1 MSFKH
6 LFFVVLHSLVFGIS
20 GTAMASDPSLQDF
33 PRPEPVAGIEN
44 VWRINSN
51 LLSGGDPVG
60 ESGLQLLKSKGVKT
74 IVSVDGAAPLL
85 EVSKRLGLRYVHIP
99 IGYDG
104 IPVDSQRLLSQ
115 AFAQLP
121 KPIYVHCHH
130 GKHRGPA
137 AASIMARFGLG
148 WTPEQASKFMKLAGT
163 SADYPGL
170 YESVKQFEVATFKE
184 VAAIKTPLPESVEV
198 PALVDLMVQVDSRFD
213 HLKAWSAIIL
223 QGYGNGSKPSS
234 KIDPVQEAVQLR
246 ELIRESSRLPECR
259 DKPALFRESMS
270 HLESDLS
277 TWIETLKAEGSS
289 ESLSDQ
295 TKSKLSAIL
304 KSSANR
310 CVTCHRSFRDRPN
323 QMKR

>member
-1 MSFKH
+1 MSFKYMP
-6 LFFVVLHSLVFGIS
+6 FIVLHTLVFGLAC
-20 GTAMASDPSLQDF
+20 TAIAADPSLQDL

-44 VWRINSN
+44 VWRMDSN

-60 ESGLQLLKSKGVKT
+60 ESGLQLFKSKGVKT

-85 EVSKRLGLRYVHIP
+85 EVSKQLGLRYVHIP

-170 YESVKQFEVATFKE
+170 YESVKQFEAVNFKD
-184 VAAIKTPLPESVEV
+184 VAAIKTPLPESVDV

-213 HLKAWSAIIL
+213 HLKAWSAKTL
-223 QGYGNGSKPSS
+223 QGHGNGTKPSS

-259 DKPALFRESMS
+259 DKPDLFRESMS

-277 TWIETLKAEGSS
+277 TWIETIKAEGSS

>member
-6 LFFVVLHSLVFGIS
+6 MPFIVLHTLVFGIA
-20 GTAMASDPSLQDF
+20 GTAIAADPSLQDF
-33 PRPEPVAGIEN
+33 PRPEAVAGIEN
-44 VWRINSN
+44 VWRMDSN

-85 EVSKRLGLRYVHIP
+85 EVSKQLGLRYVHIP

-104 IPVDSQRLLSQ
+104 ISVDSQRLLSQ

-170 YESVKQFEVATFKE
+170 YESVKQFEAVNFKD
-184 VAAIKTPLPESVEV
+184 VAAIKTPLPESVDV

-213 HLKAWSAIIL
+213 HLKAWSAKVL
-223 QGYGNGSKPSS
+223 ESSGKGTRPSAI
-234 KIDPVQEAVQLR
+234 IDPIQEAVLLR

-259 DKPALFRESMS
+259 DKPDLFRESMS

>member
-6 LFFVVLHSLVFGIS
+6 MPFIVLHSLVFGIAC
-20 GTAMASDPSLQDF
+20 TAMAADPSMQDF
-33 PRPEPVAGIEN
+33 PRPEAVAGIEN
-44 VWRINSN
+44 VWRMDSN

-85 EVSKRLGLRYVHIP
+85 EVSKQLGLRYVHIP

-104 IPVDSQRLLSQ
+104 ISVDSQRLLSQ

-170 YESVKQFEVATFKE
+170 YESVKQFEAVNFKD
-184 VAAIKTPLPESVEV
+184 VAAIKTPLPESVDM
-198 PALVDLMVQVDSRFD
+198 PAMVDLMVQVDSRFD
-213 HLKAWSAIIL
+213 HLKAWSAKVL
-223 QGYGNGSKPSS
+223 ETSGKGTRPSAI
-234 KIDPVQEAVQLR
+234 IDPIQEAVLLR

-277 TWIETLKAEGSS
+277 TWIETIKAEGSS

>member
-1 MSFKH
+1 MIRN
-6 LFFVVLHSLVFGIS
+6 LILNISLYTIIAMLS
-20 GTAMASDPSLQDF
+20 GTAIASDRALNKMPH
-33 PRPEPVAGIEN
+33 PEPVDGIEN
-44 VWRINSN
+44 VWRMDSN

-60 ESGLQLLKSKGVKT
+60 ENGLQLLRSKGVKS
-74 IVSVDGAAPLL
+74 IISVDGSTPPV
-85 EVSKRLGLRYVHIP
+85 EVAKRLGLRYVHIP

-104 IPVDSQRLLSQ
+104 IPGDSQSLLTQ

-148 WTPEQASKFMKLAGT
+148 WTPEQASKFMKMAGT

-170 YESVKQFEVATFKE
+170 YESVKQFEAVTFKD
-184 VAAIKTPLPESVEV
+184 VASIKTPLPESVDV
-198 PALVDLMVQVDSRFD
+198 PALVDLMVQVDARFD
-213 HLKAWSAIIL
+213 NLKAWSVITL
-223 QGYGNGSKPSS
+223 QAKGKSKKPSS

-246 ELIRESSRLPECR
+246 ELVRESARLPECR
-259 DKPALFRESMS
+259 DQPASFRESMS

-277 TWIETLKAEGSS
+277 SWIETIKAEGSS
-289 ESLSDQ
+289 ESLTDQ
-295 TKSKLSAIL
+295 TKTKLSAIL

-310 CVTCHRSFRDRPN
+310 CVSCHRTFRDRPN
-323 QMKR
+323 QMKP

>member
-6 LFFVVLHSLVFGIS
+6 LLFLVLHSLVFGIS
-20 GTAMASDPSLQDF
+20 GTAMAADPSLKDL
-33 PRPEPVAGIEN
+33 PRPEAVAGIEN
-44 VWRINSN
+44 VWRMDSN

-74 IVSVDGAAPLL
+74 IISVDGAAPLL

-104 IPVDSQRLLSQ
+104 IPVGSQRLLSQ

-148 WTPEQASKFMKLAGT
+148 WTPEQVSKFMKLAGT

-170 YESVKQFEVATFKE
+170 YESVKQFEVDTFKD
-184 VAAIKTPLPESVEV
+184 VAAIKTPLPESVDV

-223 QGYGNGSKPSS
+223 QGQGNGTIPSS
-234 KIDPVQEAVQLR
+234 KIDPVQEAVQLL

-259 DKPALFRESMS
+259 DRPDLFRESMS

-277 TWIETLKAEGSS
+277 SWIETIKAEGSS

-310 CVTCHRSFRDRPN
+310 CVTCHRTFRDRPK
-323 QMKR
+323 QLKR

>member
-6 LFFVVLHSLVFGIS
+6 LPFIVLHTLVFGIAC
-20 GTAMASDPSLQDF
+20 TAMAADPSLQDF
-33 PRPEPVAGIEN
+33 PLPEAVAGIEN
-44 VWRINSN
+44 VWRMDSN

-148 WTPEQASKFMKLAGT
+148 WTPEQASKFMKMAGT

-170 YESVKQFEVATFKE
+170 YESVKQFEAVTFKD
-184 VAAIKTPLPESVEV
+184 VASIKTPLPESVDV
-198 PALVDLMVQVDSRFD
+198 PALVDLMVQVDARFD
-213 HLKAWSAIIL
+213 NLKAWSVITL
-223 QGYGNGSKPSS
+223 QAKGKSKKPSS

-246 ELIRESSRLPECR
+246 ELVRESARLPECR
-259 DKPALFRESMS
+259 DQPASFRESMS

-277 TWIETLKAEGSS
+277 SWIETIKAEGSS
-289 ESLSDQ
+289 ESLTDQ
-295 TKSKLSAIL
+295 TKTKLSAIL

-310 CVTCHRSFRDRPN
+310 CVSCHRTFRDRPN

>member
-1 MSFKH
+1 MSFKYMP
-6 LFFVVLHSLVFGIS
+6 FIVLHTLVFGIAC
-20 GTAMASDPSLQDF
+20 TAMAADPSLQDL
-33 PRPEPVAGIEN
+33 PRPEAVAGIEN
-44 VWRINSN
+44 VWRMDSN

-85 EVSKRLGLRYVHIP
+85 EVSKQLGLRYVHIP

-170 YESVKQFEVATFKE
+170 YESVKQFEAVNFKD
-184 VAAIKTPLPESVEV
+184 VAAIKTPLPESVDV

-213 HLKAWSAIIL
+213 HLKAWSAKVL
-223 QGYGNGSKPSS
+223 ESSGKGTRPSAI
-234 KIDPVQEAVQLR
+234 IDPIQEAVLLR

-259 DKPALFRESMS
+259 DKPDLFRESMS

-277 TWIETLKAEGSS
+277 TWIETIKAEGSS

-310 CVTCHRSFRDRPN
+310 CVTCHRTFRDRPN

>member
-6 LFFVVLHSLVFGIS
+6 LPFIVLHTLVFGIAC
-20 GTAMASDPSLQDF
+20 TAMAADPSLQDL

-44 VWRINSN
+44 VWRMDSN

-60 ESGLQLLKSKGVKT
+60 ESGLQLFKSKGVKT

-85 EVSKRLGLRYVHIP
+85 EVSKQLGLRYVHIP

-170 YESVKQFEVATFKE
+170 YESVKQFEAVNFKD
-184 VAAIKTPLPESVEV
+184 VAAIKTPLPESVDV

-213 HLKAWSAIIL
+213 HLKAWSAKVL
-223 QGYGNGSKPSS
+223 ETSGKGTRPSAI
-234 KIDPVQEAVQLR
+234 IDPIQEAVLLR

-259 DKPALFRESMS
+259 DKPDLFRESMS

-277 TWIETLKAEGSS
+277 TWIETIKAEGSS

-310 CVTCHRSFRDRPN
+310 CVTCHRTFRDRPN

>member
-1 MSFKH
+1 MIRN
-6 LFFVVLHSLVFGIS
+6 LILNIGLYTIIAMLA
-20 GTAMASDPSLQDF
+20 GTAIASDPALNKM
-33 PRPEPVAGIEN
+33 PHPEPVDGIEN
-44 VWRINSN
+44 VWRMDSN

-60 ESGLQLLKSKGVKT
+60 ESGLQLLQLKGVKT
-74 IVSVDGAAPLL
+74 IISVDGAAPLL
-85 EVSKRLGLRYVHIP
+85 EVSKRLGLRIVHIP

-115 AFAQLP
+115 GFAQLP

-148 WTPEQASKFMKLAGT
+148 WTPEQASKFMKMAGT

-170 YESVKQFEVATFKE
+170 YESVKQFEVLNFKD
-184 VAAIKTPLPESVEV
+184 VAAIKTPLPESVDV

-213 HLKAWSAIIL
+213 HLKAWSAITL
-223 QGYGNGSKPSS
+223 QGHGTGTKPSS

-259 DKPALFRESMS
+259 DKPALFRESIS

-277 TWIETLKAEGSS
+277 TWIETIKAEGSS
-289 ESLSDQ
+289 ELLSDQ
-295 TKSKLSAIL
+295 TKTKLSAIL

-310 CVTCHRSFRDRPN
+310 CVTCHQTFRDRPN

>member
-1 MSFKH
+1 MSFKYMP
-6 LFFVVLHSLVFGIS
+6 FIVLHTLVFGIAC
-20 GTAMASDPSLQDF
+20 TAIAADPSLQDF
-33 PRPEPVAGIEN
+33 PRPEAVAGIEN
-44 VWRINSN
+44 VWRMDSN

-74 IVSVDGAAPLL
+74 IVSVDGAVPLL

-170 YESVKQFEVATFKE
+170 YESVKQFEAVNFKD
-184 VAAIKTPLPESVEV
+184 VAAIKTPLPESVDV
-198 PALVDLMVQVDSRFD
+198 PAMVDLMVQVDSRFD
-213 HLKAWSAIIL
+213 HLKAWSAITL
-223 QGYGNGSKPSS
+223 QGHGNGTKPSS
-234 KIDPVQEAVQLR
+234 KIDPVQEAVLLR

-259 DKPALFRESMS
+259 DKPDLFRESMS

-277 TWIETLKAEGSS
+277 TWIETIKAEGSS

-310 CVTCHRSFRDRPN
+310 CVTCHRTFRDRPN

>member
-6 LFFVVLHSLVFGIS
+6 LPFIVLHTLVFGIS
-20 GTAMASDPSLQDF
+20 GTAMAADPSLKNF

-44 VWRINSN
+44 VWRMDSN

-104 IPVDSQRLLSQ
+104 ISVDSQRLLSQ

-137 AASIMARFGLG
+137 SASIMARFGLG

-170 YESVKQFEVATFKE
+170 YESVKQFEAVTFKD
-184 VAAIKTPLPESVEV
+184 VAAIKTPLPESVDV
-198 PALVDLMVQVDSRFD
+198 PAMVDLMVQVDSRFD
-213 HLKAWSAIIL
+213 HLKAWSAKVL
-223 QGYGNGSKPSS
+223 ETSGKGTRPSAI
-234 KIDPVQEAVQLR
+234 IDPIQEAVQLR

-259 DKPALFRESMS
+259 DKPALFSESMGN
-270 HLESDLS
+270 LESDLS

>member
-6 LFFVVLHSLVFGIS
+6 MPFIVLHSLVFGIAC
-20 GTAMASDPSLQDF
+20 TAMAADPSMQDF
-33 PRPEPVAGIEN
+33 PRPEAVAGIEN
-44 VWRINSN
+44 VWRMDSN

-85 EVSKRLGLRYVHIP
+85 EVSKQLGLRYVHIP

-104 IPVDSQRLLSQ
+104 ISVDSQRLLSQ

-137 AASIMARFGLG
+137 AASIRARFGLG

-170 YESVKQFEVATFKE
+170 YESVKQFEAVNFKD
-184 VAAIKTPLPESVEV
+184 VAAIKTPLPESVDM
-198 PALVDLMVQVDSRFD
+198 PAMVDLMVQVDSRFD
-213 HLKAWSAIIL
+213 HLKAWSAKVL
-223 QGYGNGSKPSS
+223 ETSGKGTRPSAI
-234 KIDPVQEAVQLR
+234 IDPIQEAVLLR

-277 TWIETLKAEGSS
+277 TWIETIKAEGSS

>member
-1 MSFKH
+1 MSFKYMP
-6 LFFVVLHSLVFGIS
+6 FIVLHTLVFGIAC
-20 GTAMASDPSLQDF
+20 TAIAADPSLQDF
-33 PRPEPVAGIEN
+33 PLPEAVAGIEN
-44 VWRINSN
+44 VWRMDSN

-85 EVSKRLGLRYVHIP
+85 EESKQLGLRYVHIP

-170 YESVKQFEVATFKE
+170 YESVKQFEAVTFKD
-184 VAAIKTPLPESVEV
+184 VAAIKTPLPESVDV
-198 PALVDLMVQVDSRFD
+198 PAMVDLMVQVDSRFD
-213 HLKAWSAIIL
+213 HLKAWSAITL
-223 QGYGNGSKPSS
+223 QGHGYGTKPSS

-259 DKPALFRESMS
+259 DKPDLFRESMS

-277 TWIETLKAEGSS
+277 TWIETIKAEGSS

>member
-1 MSFKH
+1 MIRN
-6 LFFVVLHSLVFGIS
+6 LILNIGLYTIIAMLA
-20 GTAMASDPSLQDF
+20 GTAIASDPALNKM
-33 PRPEPVAGIEN
+33 PHPEPVDGIEN
-44 VWRINSN
+44 VWRMDSN

-60 ESGLQLLKSKGVKT
+60 ESGLQLLKLKGVKT
-74 IVSVDGAAPLL
+74 IISVDGAAPLL
-85 EVSKRLGLRYVHIP
+85 EVSKRLGLRIVHIP

-115 AFAQLP
+115 GFAQLP

-148 WTPEQASKFMKLAGT
+148 WTPEQASKFMKMAGT

-170 YESVKQFEVATFKE
+170 YESVKQFEVSNFKD
-184 VAAIKTPLPESVEV
+184 VAAIKTPLPESVDV

-213 HLKAWSAIIL
+213 HLKAWSAITL
-223 QGYGNGSKPSS
+223 QGHGTGTKPSS

-246 ELIRESSRLPECR
+246 ELIRESSRLPECH
-259 DKPALFRESMS
+259 DKPALFRESIS

-277 TWIETLKAEGSS
+277 TWIETIKAEGSS
-289 ESLSDQ
+289 ELLSDQ
-295 TKSKLSAIL
+295 TKTKLSAIL

-310 CVTCHRSFRDRPN
+310 CVTCHQTFRDRPN